1 MKMKLTIEVE
11 SLEELSQVV
20 ERLKG
25 TNVTFISE
33 GAPPVTPDKSTEADV
48 SYEDIT
54 RVLSEKAKTGKTS
67 DIKELLNK
75 HGVKS
80 AKKLDPSQY
89 STFLNEA
96 KTI

>member
-1 MKMKLTIEVE
+1 MKMTLTIEVE

-20 ERLKG
+20 EKLKG
-25 TNVTFISE
+25 TNVTLVPDNA
-33 GAPPVTPDKSTEADV
+33 APVIHDKDTEADV

-54 RVLSEKAKTGKTS
+54 RVLSAKAKAGKTS
-67 DIKELLNK
+67 DIKEVLNK
-75 HGVKS
+75 YGVKS

-89 STFLNEA
+89 STFLEEA

>member
-25 TNVTFISE
+25 TNVTLVSE
-33 GAPPVTPDKSTEADV
+33 DAAPVIPEEVNNV

-54 RVLSEKAKTGKTS
+54 RVLSAKAKEGKTD

-89 STFLNEA
+89 STFLHEA